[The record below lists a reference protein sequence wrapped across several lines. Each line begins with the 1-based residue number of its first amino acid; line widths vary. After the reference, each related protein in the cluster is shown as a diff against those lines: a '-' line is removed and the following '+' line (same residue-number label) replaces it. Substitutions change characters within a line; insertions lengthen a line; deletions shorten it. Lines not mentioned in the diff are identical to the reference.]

1 MIKIKKS
8 LVIGPFGFGKN
19 HIRQYLKN
27 NFQKIFLLSK
37 NPSNC
42 LNKKKSL
49 TISKKNISKIICLKK
64 KSLKDF
70 SKNSFISICSPNE
83 THHLYLKNKYILKN
97 KILCEKPLIW
107 NKNDDLERQQLISTD
122 LLTKSKGNVIFND
135 FSKYYSSQIKKIE
148 KFSKIKNILIDY
160 TVKSSTEKNLSVD
173 LLIHLIAI
181 TQGFI
186 EISDNLKIIK
196 IIKIK
201 NFHCYDFYI
210 GKTKIKYRLSNKN
223 IKQSILKIKVNKSLY
238 TRKHVN
244 IKNELNVFFQKKSK
258 KFDFKN
264 PLDLGFNFF
273 LNSSTNQ
280 RKVNLVKQ
288 LKNVKLFFKLL
299 SF

>member
-1 MIKIKKS
+1 MNKIKKS

-37 NPSNC
+37 NPNSC
-42 LNKKKSL
+42 LKKKNSL
-49 TISKKNISKIICLKK
+49 TISKKNEGKIICFKK

-83 THHLYLKNKYILKN
+83 THHLYLKNKYILNN

-107 NKNDDLERQQLISTD
+107 NKNDDLKKQLLSSTD
-122 LLTKSKGNVIFND
+122 FLLKSKGKTIFND
-135 FSKYYSSQIKKIE
+135 FSKYYTSQIKKIE
-148 KFSKIKNILIDY
+148 KFSKIKSISINY

-201 NFHCYDFYI
+201 NLHYYEFYI
-210 GKTKIKYRLSNKN
+210 GKTKVKYRLSNKN
-223 IKQSILKIKVNKSLY
+223 INQSILKIKINKSLY

-244 IKNELNVFFQKKSK
+244 INNELNVFFQKKSK
-258 KFDFKN
+258 KFHVKN
-264 PLDLGFNFF
+264 PFELGFNFF

-288 LKNVKLFFKLL
+288 IKNIKLFFKLL
-299 SF
+299 SA

>member
-1 MIKIKKS
+1 LIKIKKS

-37 NPSNC
+37 NPSKC

-49 TISKKNISKIICLKK
+49 TISKKNESKIICLKK

-83 THHLYLKNKYILKN
+83 THHFYLKNKYILKN

-107 NKNDDLERQQLISTD
+107 NKNDDLKKQLHISTA
-122 LLTKSKGNVIFND
+122 LLFKSKGNVIFND

-148 KFSKIKNILIDY
+148 KFSKIKNISINY

-181 TQGFI
+181 TQDFI
-186 EISDNLKIIK
+186 EISDNLKKLK

-201 NFHCYDFYI
+201 NFHYYEFYI
-210 GKTKIKYRLSNKN
+210 GKTKIRYSLLNKN

-244 IKNELNVFFQKKSK
+244 INNELNVFFQKKAK
-258 KFDFKN
+258 KFHIKN
-264 PLDLGFNFF
+264 PFELGFNFF

-288 LKNVKLFFKLL
+288 LKIVKLFFKLL